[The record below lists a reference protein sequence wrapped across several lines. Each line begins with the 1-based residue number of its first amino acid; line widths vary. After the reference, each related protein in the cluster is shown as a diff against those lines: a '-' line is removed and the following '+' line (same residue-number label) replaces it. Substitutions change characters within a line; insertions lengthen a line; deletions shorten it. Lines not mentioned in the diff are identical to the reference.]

1 MIRSM
6 SYNRYLRIPTPML
19 TGSANRAM
27 PRIHDRKPGAT
38 ELAPTPIPR
47 VTAAPQASHFS
58 CWRRSPSDLRQL
70 RS

>member
-6 SYNRYLRIPTPML
+6 SYSRYFRIPTPML
-19 TGSANRAM
+19 TGSAKRVI
-27 PRIHDRKPGAT
+27 PRIHDRAPGAT

-58 CWRRSPSDLRQL
+58 CWRRSPPDLRQF
-70 RS
+70 RN